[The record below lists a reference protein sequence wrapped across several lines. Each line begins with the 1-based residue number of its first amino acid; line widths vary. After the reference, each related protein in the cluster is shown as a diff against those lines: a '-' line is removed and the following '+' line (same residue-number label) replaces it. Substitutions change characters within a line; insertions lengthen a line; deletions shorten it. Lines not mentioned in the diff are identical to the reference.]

1 MRSIAKQIRY
11 RVGQGLSTLF
21 PGAIAGAD
29 LSVATRF
36 LDSSQLEVFRTMPV
50 RDQTHHCCVASALLA
65 DGWNDRDVVV
75 AALLHD
81 IGKFPEGKRPSLA
94 ARAGFVLLSGV
105 SPALVDRVT
114 ARARWWNRGLVLLA
128 RHSAVGAEI
137 AAEMGCTSRVQELIA
152 RHGDKVDGSDPQL
165 AALQRADGVC

>member
-21 PGAIAGAD
+21 PSASEDAD
-29 LSVATRF
+29 LSVVTRF
-36 LDSSQLEVFRTMPV
+36 LDAPQLEVFRAMPA
-50 RDQTHHCCVASALLA
+50 RDQAHHCCVASALLA
-65 DGWNDRDVVV
+65 DGWTDRDLLV

-81 IGKFPEGKRPSLA
+81 IGKFPAGQPPSLA
-94 ARAGFVLLSGV
+94 ARASFVLLGSV

-128 RHSAVGAEI
+128 CHPQAGAEI
-137 AAEMGCTSRVQELIA
+137 AAE
-152 RHGDKVDGSDPQL
+152 
-165 AALQRADGVC
+165 